1 MILSFAIW
9 IPIFFGLIILFYG
22 SEKPTAGVRWLA
34 LVGSVIGFIATLPL
48 IIQFDIANPG
58 MQFVEKISWIPRYDI
73 NYHLGIDGISVCAKE
88 IEFANSMKIKNYNA
102 ILCNKYSV
110 QLLNLGKTYDFIN
123 IKYKYVLLI
132 IYL

>member
-58 MQFVEKISWIPRYDI
+58 MQFVENLVGFRVMTSTTTWV
-73 NYHLGIDGISVCAKE
+73 LMAFLFGS
-88 IEFANSMKIKNYNA
+88 
-102 ILCNKYSV
+102 LC
-110 QLLNLGKTYDFIN
+110 
-123 IKYKYVLLI
+123 
-132 IYL
+132 